1 MKSFKKITILV
12 FCVGLLFATSSCVV
26 VRKDNGL
33 HKGWFK
39 NRNNPHHPNS
49 TNPGKAKHK
58 KKKMYANAVIIDNVY
73 QWQDIKHF

>member
-1 MKSFKKITILV
+1 MKLLKTITIPV
-12 FCVGLLFATSSCVV
+12 FCIGLLFATSSCVMV
-26 VRKDNGL
+26 KKDNGL

-58 KKKMYANAVIIDNVY
+58 KKKMFAKSVITDNFY
-73 QWQDIKHF
+73 QWQQMKHS